1 MPKKDI
7 DYSNTI
13 IYKIVCKDESIK
25 DLYVGHTTNFVQRK
39 YQHKQASSDIHNNC
53 KLYKT
58 VRSNGGWDNWTM
70 EIINFFNCENSYE
83 ARKKEQEYYE
93 SLNATLNTVSPLPN
107 TLKISNSKNDMIN
120 VIEDPNNNCISII
133 ECNQQPSEIF
143 KYECKSCN
151 FICNKKYNFIRHL
164 STDKHLQVSKKKKKQ
179 HDYICVC
186 KKKYNTQSGLW
197 KHKQKCSEKK
207 IGEISPLVL
216 DKETIIMI
224 LQQNSEFKDVILEQ
238 SKQIIE
244 LSKNSNNNS
253 ITLNTTNNNNQSF
266 NMNLFLN
273 EQCKDAINIGE
284 FVNTLPL
291 KLEDLENTGKV
302 GYVKGITDI
311 VVRGLK
317 EMDVHKRPI
326 HCSDLKREVI
336 YVKDNDVWQK
346 DEDNV
351 KVKKAIQTIGT
362 RNYRQV
368 KEWIEKY
375 PEAKDNHSKKHEEYV
390 QIRLKCTGGSDSAE
404 DDKMQNKILTSI
416 AKVVHID
423 K

>member
-1 MPKKDI
+1 MELMEGAK
-7 DYSNTI
+7 
-13 IYKIVCKDESIK
+13 ESP
-25 DLYVGHTTNFVQRK
+25 K
-39 YQHKQASSDIHNNC
+39 YQ
-53 KLYKT
+53 
-58 VRSNGGWDNWTM
+58 
-70 EIINFFNCENSYE
+70 
-83 ARKKEQEYYE
+83 
-93 SLNATLNTVSPLPN
+93 
-107 TLKISNSKNDMIN
+107 
-120 VIEDPNNNCISII
+120 CIP
-133 ECNQQPSEIF
+133 CDF
-143 KYECKSCN
+143 KCS
-151 FICNKKYNFIRHL
+151 KKYNFIRHMT
-164 STDKHLQVSKKKKKQ
+164 TDKHYTVSTGMKLEGAKEKKE
-179 HDYICVC
+179 HTEYICVC

-197 KHKQKCSEKK
+197 KHKQKCNQQK

-244 LSKNSNNNS
+244 LAKNSNNNS
-253 ITLNTTNNNNQSF
+253 ITVNTTNNNNQSF
-266 NMNLFLN
+266 NMNVFLN
-273 EQCKDAINIGE
+273 EQCKDAINIGD

-291 KLEDLENTGKV
+291 NLEDLENTGKV

-336 YVKDNDVWQK
+336 YVKDNDVWHK

-351 KVKKAIQTIGT
+351 KVKKAIQNIGT

-375 PEAKDNHSKKHEEYV
+375 PEAKDIHTKKHEQYV
-390 QIRLKCTGGSDSAE
+390 QIRLKCTGGSDNDE
-404 DDKMQNKILTSI
+404 DDKMQNKILSNI
-416 AKVVHID
+416 SKVVHIN
-423 K
+423 KY